1 MQRRRIDMNKLL
13 LFAGLSL
20 CAVPHLAEAQVQSI
34 SASDKKMGAD
44 AHPQLVQQFGGAM
57 KGPAADYVTRV
68 GRRIAVQSGLSHSE
82 RDFTVTLLD
91 SPVNN
96 AFAIPGG
103 YVYVTRGLLAL
114 MNDEA
119 ELASVLGHE
128 VGHVA
133 ARHAAKRQ
141 QTSTITQ
148 ILAGV
153 VGAVAGDSGMG
164 SLIGRGAGM
173 GAELITKGFS
183 RSQEYQ
189 ADDLG
194 VRYLATAGYDP
205 LASSDMLGILGAQE
219 SLEARIAG
227 RSSSLPTWASTHPNS
242 ADRVRRAESKAKA
255 TGRAGGG
262 ARNRDALLDALDGMV
277 WGDDPSKGFLE
288 GQEFKLPSQRLAFT
302 VPKGFAVNNADD
314 AVTIAASAGQA
325 SFSGG
330 RIGLGGLDDYIGQ
343 VFAKLGASGRPGDIR
358 SGKAGGIDFRYA
370 FARANSNAG
379 ELDVGVFA
387 YRPDNGSNA
396 YHFVT
401 LTRSGQGIGPFEPL
415 IESMRRMSAAEAQGV
430 RPLKVKVLKVKAGET
445 PDTFA
450 RMMAFPDAPL
460 DRFLVLNALERGA
473 LLKPGQRVKVII
485 RN

>member
-1 MQRRRIDMNKLL
+1 MKTILI
-13 LFAGLSL
+13 ATCLSL
-20 CAVPHLAEAQVQSI
+20 SVLPAAAAAQVQSI
-34 SASDKKMGAD
+34 SAGDKKMGAE

-68 GRRIAVQSGLSHSE
+68 GRKIAVQSGLSNSE

-91 SPVNN
+91 SSVNN

-141 QTSTITQ
+141 QTATLTQ

-153 VGAVAGDSGMG
+153 VGAVAGNSGLG
-164 SLIGRGAGM
+164 SLVGRGAGV
-173 GAELITKGFS
+173 GADLITKGFS

-219 SLEARIAG
+219 TLEARVAG
-227 RSSSLPTWASTHPNS
+227 RASSLPTWASTHPNS
-242 ADRVRRAESKAKA
+242 ADRVKRAREKAGA
-255 TGRAGGG
+255 TGKAGNG
-262 ARNRDALLDALDGMV
+262 ARSRDALLDAVDGMV
-277 WGDDPSKGFLE
+277 WGDDPAKGFLE

-302 VPKGFAVNNADD
+302 VPKGFAVSNSDD
-314 AVTIAASAGQA
+314 AVTISSTGGQA
-325 SFSGG
+325 SFAGG
-330 RIGLGGLDDYIGQ
+330 RIGMGGLDDYIGQ
-343 VFAKLGASGRPGDIR
+343 VFTALGGNARPGDVR
-358 SGKAGGIDFRYA
+358 AGKASGIDFRYA

-379 ELDVGVFA
+379 QVDVGVFA
-387 YRPDNGSNA
+387 YRPDNGSTA

-401 LTRSGQGIGPFEPL
+401 LTRAGQGIGPFEPL
-415 IESMRRMSAAEAQGV
+415 VESMRRMPAAEAQGV
-430 RPLKVKVLKVKAGET
+430 RPLRIKVLKVKAGET
-445 PDTFA
+445 ADTFA

-460 DRFLVLNALERGA
+460 DRFLVLNALERGEK
-473 LLKPGQRVKVII
+473 LVPGQRVKVIV
-485 RN
+485 RS

>member
-1 MQRRRIDMNKLL
+1 MKTLL
-13 LFAGLSL
+13 LATCLSL
-20 CAVPHLAEAQVQSI
+20 ALVPAVAPAQVQSI
-34 SASDKKMGAD
+34 SAGDRKMGAD

-68 GRRIAVQSGLSHSE
+68 GRRIAVQSGLSNSE
-82 RDFTVTLLD
+82 RDFTITLLD

-141 QTSTITQ
+141 QTATITSV
-148 ILAGV
+148 LAGI
-153 VGAVAGDSGMG
+153 VGAVAGNSGMG
-164 SLIGRGAGM
+164 GLVGKAAGTGAD
-173 GAELITKGFS
+173 LITKGFS
-183 RSQEYQ
+183 RTQEYQ

-227 RSSSLPTWASTHPNS
+227 RESSLPTWASTHPNS
-242 ADRVRRAESKAKA
+242 ADRVRRAQDKARE
-255 TGRAGGG
+255 TGKVGNG
-262 ARNRDALLDALDGMV
+262 ARNRDALLDAVDGMV
-277 WGDDPSKGFLE
+277 WGDDPSKGYLD
-288 GQEFKLPSQRLAFT
+288 GREFKLPTQRLAFT
-302 VPKGFAVNNADD
+302 VPRGFTVNNADD
-314 AVTIAASAGQA
+314 AVTIATSGGQA

-330 RIGLGGLDDYIGQ
+330 RIGMGGLDDYIGQ
-343 VFAKLGASGRPGDIR
+343 VFSALGGGRPGDIR
-358 SGKAGGIDFRYA
+358 SGQANGVDFRYA
-370 FARANSNAG
+370 FSRANSNAG
-379 ELDVGVFA
+379 QVDVGVFA
-387 YRPDNGSNA
+387 YRPDKGDTA

-401 LTRSGQGIGPFEPL
+401 LTRAGQGIGPFQPL
-415 IESMRRMSAAEAQGV
+415 VESMRRMAAAEAQGV
-430 RPLKVKVLKVKAGET
+430 RPLRIKVLKVKPGET
-445 PDTFA
+445 PDSFA
-450 RMMAFPDAPL
+450 RLMAFPDAPL
-460 DRFLVLNALERGA
+460 DRFLVLNAFDRSEKLV
-473 LLKPGQRVKVII
+473 PGQRVKVIV